1 MKKLALQGIKG
12 CFHHVSLIK
21 FLWENGYEIVE
32 SNTFN
37 NLTQIITIGEANL
50 IVIAIDN
57 SIIGS
62 ILSNYIFLLN
72 HRLKIFY
79 SILFYIEQ
87 NLIAFTDKNFNEILS
102 HPIALQQCDN
112 FISECTNLRKIEY
125 SDTALASLY
134 ISKKMLKKKASIAPL
149 RVSKE
154 YGLSII
160 YKNIQSITNNFTRFF
175 IIGGSQ
181 RKIKENWDKSSILFS
196 LNTNC
201 HKKILNILNTISYKK
216 IIITKI
222 VLFQDKPGEY
232 IFCIDII
239 LNENMG
245 YEQIKSSI
253 KKKSHTFS
261 ILGEYMNFILL

>member
-1 MKKLALQGIKG
+1 MKKIAIQGIKG

-62 ILSNYIFLLN
+62 ILSNYICLLN
-72 HRLKIFY
+72 HRLNIFC
-79 SILFYIEQ
+79 SILFSIEQ

-112 FISECTNLRKIEY
+112 FISGYSGLRKIES

-134 ISKKMLKKKASIAPL
+134 ISKKMLKKKASIASL
-149 RVSKE
+149 RASKE

-160 YKNIQSITNNFTRFF
+160 DKNIQNITNNFTRFF
-175 IIGGSQ
+175 IIEKSQ
-181 RKIKENWDKSSILFS
+181 TKIKENWDKFSLLFY

-216 IIITKI
+216 IITTKI
-222 VLFQDKPGEY
+222 VSWMGKPGEY
-232 IFCIDII
+232 LFCIEII
-239 LNENMG
+239 LNEEMKF
-245 YEQIKSSI
+245 EQLKSSI
-253 KKKSHTFS
+253 KNKSHTFF
-261 ILGEYMNFILL
+261 IIGEYMNFIVL

>member
-1 MKKLALQGIKG
+1 MKKIAIQGIKG

-21 FLWENGYEIVE
+21 FLWENGYELVE

-37 NLTQIITIGEANL
+37 NLTQRITIGEANI

-72 HRLKIFY
+72 HRLKIFC

-112 FISECTNLRKIEY
+112 FISEYTHLRKIES
-125 SDTALASLY
+125 SDTASASLY
-134 ISKKMLKKKASIAPL
+134 ISKKMLKKKASIGTL
-149 RVSKE
+149 RASKE
-154 YGLSII
+154 YGLPII

-175 IIGGSQ
+175 IIEISQ

-201 HKKILNILNTISYKK
+201 HKKIFYILNTISNKK
-216 IIITKI
+216 IFITKI
-222 VLFQDKPGEY
+222 LSFLDKPGEY
-232 IFCIDII
+232 LFCIDII
-239 LNENMG
+239 INENMG
-245 YEQIKSSI
+245 YEQMKSSI
-253 KKKSHTFS
+253 KKKSHYFS
-261 ILGEYMNFILL
+261 IIGEYMNFIIV

>member
-1 MKKLALQGIKG
+1 MKKIAIQGIKG

-21 FLWENGYEIVE
+21 FFWENGYEIIE

-72 HRLKIFY
+72 HRLKILC
-79 SILFYIEQ
+79 SIFFYIEQ
-87 NLIAFTDKNFNEILS
+87 NLIAFTDKKINEILS

-112 FISECTNLRKIEY
+112 FISENTHLRKIEY

-134 ISKKMLKKKASIAPL
+134 ISKNMLKKKASIASL
-149 RVSKE
+149 RASKE

-175 IIGGSQ
+175 IIETSQ

-216 IIITKI
+216 LFITKI
-222 VLFQDKPGEY
+222 VSFLDKPGEY
-232 IFCIDII
+232 LFCIDII

-245 YEQIKSSI
+245 YEQMKSSI
-253 KKKSHTFS
+253 KNKSHRFS